1 MDNRLK
7 CKTRNYKTLRGKYSR
22 ILYDINHSKIIYG
35 PPSRVMEIKTKIN
48 KWDLIKLK
56 RTVKETIN
64 KVKRQLSE
72 WEKIR
77 ANETTDKGFISKIYK
92 QLMQINTRKTN
103 NPNKTWAKDLNRHF
117 SKEDVQMANKHMKR
131 CSTSLIIREM
141 QIKTT
146 MRYHLTLVRRAFIK
160 KSTNNKC
167 WKGCGE
173 KGTLLHCWRECRLIQ
188 PLWKTIW
195 KFLKKIG
202 IKPPY
207 DSEIPHLEAYTVRKP
222 KLTETHVSH
231 CSF

>member
-48 KWDLIKLK
+48 KWNLIKLK

-77 ANETTDKGFISKIYK
+77 ANETTDKGFISKIHK

-103 NPNKTWAKDLNRHF
+103 NPNKTWAKDLNRRF

-146 MRYHLTLVRRAFIK
+146 MRYHLTSVRTAIVK
-160 KSTNNKC
+160 KNLQTTNA
-167 WKGCGE
+167 GE
-173 KGTLLHCWRECRLIQ
+173 GVEQKEPSC
-188 PLWKTIW
+188 
-195 KFLKKIG
+195 
-202 IKPPY
+202 
-207 DSEIPHLEAYTVRKP
+207 TVGGN
-222 KLTETHVSH
+222 VN
-231 CSF
+231 